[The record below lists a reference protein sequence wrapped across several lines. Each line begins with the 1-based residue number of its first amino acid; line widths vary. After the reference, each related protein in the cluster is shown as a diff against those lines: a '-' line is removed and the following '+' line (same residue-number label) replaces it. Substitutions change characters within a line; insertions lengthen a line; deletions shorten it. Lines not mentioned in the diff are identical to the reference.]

1 MYPGKIKIRAGEL
14 VNVFVDFFFFCLVF
28 FIDDDVSRGFCD
40 YVLTVLSFLIFIC
53 TLPFSL
59 CFTLKV
65 SKSVNVDHECSGMC
79 LLNLALY
86 VFIIL
91 DINVIK
97 TTFSEKYA

>member
-1 MYPGKIKIRAGEL
+1 MFLLI
-14 VNVFVDFFFFCLVF
+14 VFFCLVF
-28 FIDDDVSRGFCD
+28 FIDNDVSRGFCD
-40 YVLTVLSFLIFIC
+40 YVLTILSFLIFIC

-65 SKSVNVDHECSGMC
+65 SKLVNVDHECSGMC

-91 DINVIK
+91 DRNVIK

>member
-1 MYPGKIKIRAGEL
+1 MYSGKIKIRAGEL
-14 VNVFVDFFFFCLVF
+14 VNVSVDCFFLLGF

-65 SKSVNVDHECSGMC
+65 SKLVNVDHECSGMC